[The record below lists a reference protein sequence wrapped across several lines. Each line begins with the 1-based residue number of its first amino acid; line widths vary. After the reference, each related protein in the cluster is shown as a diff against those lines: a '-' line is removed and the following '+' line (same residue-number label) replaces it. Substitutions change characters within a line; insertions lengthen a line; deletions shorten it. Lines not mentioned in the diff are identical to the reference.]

1 MPAIKLK
8 KVTAEYLAEKE
19 KKEAELQSKEKA
31 KKSLEDVASE
41 ESGEASGD
49 GDETEKKGKNF
60 LDVEILFDKR
70 KRTLPKAEQNL
81 IEWLDTNLEKKEG
94 VYLPL
99 MTLYTY
105 YSELGQMTGNS
116 VVDTPVFQ
124 RYLREK
130 FGKFFGFQDSS
141 PYKVLIKER
150 KEKKK
155 KVEGETAQIKIREV
169 IKQALEDL
177 GNFRNGH
184 SFKNISRAIMQKFP
198 AQRVDIYPKRLKSAL
213 ERGLSYGHLEL
224 MRGVGMCGYYRLP
237 GEPTKEEPE
246 KKPKKKPEEEKKD
259 GEDKKDAENGEGESS
274 SGGEEKKDE
283 GEDGE
288 AKEGDKDE
296 EKDEGEKATGEQ
308 EEKPKKKRKKPKK
321 KPVEAWVRSE
331 LERHSNPQK
340 VEDVIP
346 LAITY
351 QSDPKQASMTKIK
364 AYIRKFYH
372 TEVAPEK
379 LKRVLDEGVAS
390 ETWENVGGSTYHLLV
405 DTFTPSRSGKL
416 ADQIAQAIVACSEP
430 KIASA
435 VIIKKYISEY
445 HPKFDIDNKV
455 HLFKHAIERACSKG
469 KIRQLSGIG
478 STGSFQLVDQFYP
491 SPAILAGYT
500 SDSEDESAAD
510 DEAEEVQEY
519 VPRPTKKGRLA
530 IKDKYVP
537 APVSKRP
544 APGARGRSRES
555 KSKAKKYVDVD
566 SSDEEMA
573 TYTPQPSRSRGKSP
587 GSAKAKPA
595 PASKTAAK
603 STPKKSKAK
612 PSPPKKALPSTDRK
626 TRDRVNYR
634 DEDSDLEN
642 LDDYT
647 PRPSKSRGDDKTAAK
662 PAPAK
667 PKGRQAAK
675 RLQIEISEDEFS
687 EEEQEVAPSP
697 PKKAKTEA
705 KTPTPKKG
713 QKKAA
718 GSAKKGKRKR

>member
-94 VYLPL
+94 
-99 MTLYTY
+99 
-105 YSELGQMTGNS
+105 
-116 VVDTPVFQ
+116 
-124 RYLREK
+124 
-130 FGKFFGFQDSS
+130 
-141 PYKVLIKER
+141 
-150 KEKKK
+150 
-155 KVEGETAQIKIREV
+155 
-169 IKQALEDL
+169 
-177 GNFRNGH
+177 
-184 SFKNISRAIMQKFP
+184 
-198 AQRVDIYPKRLKSAL
+198 
-213 ERGLSYGHLEL
+213 

-405 DTFTPSRSGKL
+405 DTFTPSRT
-416 ADQIAQAIVACSEP
+416 DQIAQAIVACSEP

-555 KSKAKKYVDVD
+555 KSKAKN
-566 SSDEEMA
+566 SDEEMA

-718 GSAKKGKRKR
+718 GSAKKGKPMLRAQ